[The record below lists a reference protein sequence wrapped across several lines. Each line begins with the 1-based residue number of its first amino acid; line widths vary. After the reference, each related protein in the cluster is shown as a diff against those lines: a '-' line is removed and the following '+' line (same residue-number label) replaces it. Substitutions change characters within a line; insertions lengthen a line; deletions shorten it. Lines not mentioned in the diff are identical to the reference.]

1 MLHFLFVIFVQCNDD
16 TLGEKKGWIN
26 PVSHCRVTKHFS
38 LLWLR
43 NCGVFHF
50 EEGKKFSVS
59 APTLHKICKLKV
71 TFRKGLNHSFE
82 KRFQIMVRYL
92 FFNAHLVND
101 WSESRAKT
109 FLSRA
114 SLVELT
120 RSAAGFI
127 RER

>member
-1 MLHFLFVIFVQCNDD
+1 MAIQWLSIAKPIEVSSGLRFSECCISFVQCNDD
-16 TLGEKKGWIN
+16 TSGEKKGWID
-26 PVSHCRVTKHFS
+26 PVSHCRVTKQFS

-92 FFNAHLVND
+92 FFKCAPN
-101 WSESRAKT
+101 E
-109 FLSRA
+109 
-114 SLVELT
+114 
-120 RSAAGFI
+120 
-127 RER
+127 